1 MSATRT
7 TRKAV
12 TRIRAEW
19 QWNFGRELPG
29 IELIADLQET
39 R

>member
-7 TRKAV
+7 ARKAV
-12 TRIRAEW
+12 TRIKAEW
-19 QWNFGRELPG
+19 QWNFGRKLP
-29 IELIADLQET
+29 EPPAH

>member
-12 TRIRAEW
+12 TRIKAEW
-19 QWNFGRELPG
+19 QWNFGRKLPAIG
-29 IELIADLQET
+29 LIADLQET

>member
-7 TRKAV
+7 ARKAV
-12 TRIRAEW
+12 TRIKAEW

-29 IELIADLQET
+29 PRLIADLQET

>member
-19 QWNFGRELPG
+19 QWNLGRKLPD
-29 IELIADLQET
+29 IQLIADLQEI